1 MYKECKTTQSINRQM
16 SIAQSLCDMMV
27 QQPYEEI
34 SVSSLCKKADIP
46 RKSFYRYFDTKDDA
60 FNFLVDK
67 LLLDSDE
74 YSGGYRKADVHM
86 SKEVLKK
93 RFQYFKEQNGLI
105 KAIANNH
112 MSLQTIQRVSETVVN
127 QMRELGVTM
136 NVEEEMKVTMT
147 VSIVFSVIMSWHH
160 SGYSA
165 SCDEMAETTF
175 RLLTT
180 PLLEIKDKNNYS

>member
-1 MYKECKTTQSINRQM
+1 MYKECKTAQSMNRQL

-60 FNFLVDK
+60 FHFLVDK
-67 LLLDSDE
+67 LLLGSDE
-74 YSGGYRKADVHM
+74 YSGGYRRADVQM
-86 SKEVLKK
+86 SKGILKK
-93 RFQYFKEQNGLI
+93 RFQYFKEQKGLI
-105 KAIANNH
+105 EAIASNH
-112 MSLQTIQRVSETVVN
+112 MSLQTIQRVCETVIS

-136 NVEEEMKVTMT
+136 NIEEEMKVTMT
-147 VSIVFSVIMSWHH
+147 TSIVFAVIMSWHH
-160 SGYSA
+160 SEYKT

-180 PLLEIKDKNNYS
+180 PLLELNDESDFR